1 MPGLPSRAQ
10 ATPGH
15 ISDAR
20 RKTQDRLTWAAAAAP
35 GLGQT
40 WPRRKTQDPPRTRLP
55 GTRTRYPR
63 LRTQDARLHP
73 RQIKID
79 RAACPVKLRR
89 RRCHRP
95 QNTAYST
102 QSVTGVWRQC
112 LLLYILIP
120 PKRPFY
126 RCKGGHLGYPIPL
139 CFQSWSCVFPREV
152 RSSICSKGCALVSA
166 SSTSSYSASM
176 KAAGCSSL
184 NLDSCSI
191 I

>member
-1 MPGLPSRAQ
+1 MQ
-10 ATPGH
+10 
-15 ISDAR
+15 DAR
-20 RKTQDRLTWAAAAAP
+20 RKIDSP
-35 GLGQT
+35 GCGCGSRLGQT
-40 WPRRKTQDPPRTRLP
+40 WPRRKTQDPPRP
-55 GTRTRYPR
+55 DCGHQTRYPR

-89 RRCHRP
+89 RRCHQP

-102 QSVTGVWRQC
+102 QSVTDVWRQC

-139 CFQSWSCVFPREV
+139 CFQSWSCVFPRAV
-152 RSSICSKGCALVSA
+152 RSSICSKGCAPVSA